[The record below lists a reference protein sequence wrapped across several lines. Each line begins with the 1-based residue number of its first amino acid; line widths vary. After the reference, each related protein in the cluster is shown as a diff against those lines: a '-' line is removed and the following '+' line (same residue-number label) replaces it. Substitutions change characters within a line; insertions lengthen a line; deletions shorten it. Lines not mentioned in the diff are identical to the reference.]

1 MFEYVKLKNFKSLS
15 DVELNLLDRYNEP
28 KKLVLIYG
36 ENGIGKS
43 NIASSFFMLSGTL
56 RTMNVRDLMEAFL
69 SEDVDNIKNKE
80 EFAKFLKT
88 RYKDIETIIKENKTV
103 GSEEP
108 MMVEFGFRIN
118 GKSGRYIIETDNNQ
132 IIHEKLEFILT
143 KRKGTYIDI
152 TPTKTSINEKIFLDK
167 LTYQSIYQSVNKF
180 WGKHSFLSILL
191 HEIQDKSDQFI
202 KEQLSGYFKDILSFI
217 NCISCK
223 IKFGSRQERAV
234 IGLPHDILGDYE
246 SGTISIT
253 DEDILNKT
261 ENMLTALFKLTNRDI
276 KKAYY
281 KKIVENNK
289 INYDLMLSKN
299 ISGQIRDIDFSLES
313 TGTQS
318 IIQQLPF
325 MLVATTGSVAI
336 IDEFDTG
343 IHDLLVKSLITSL
356 YNEISGQLILTTHN
370 TLLMESEIPKD
381 SIYVINELSSNN
393 KEIQCIL
400 HYNNKI
406 GEKNNI
412 RNQYLLGKYS
422 GIPEE
427 TTIKFVE
434 LLDLLK

>member
-43 NIASSFFMLSGTL
+43 NIASSFFMLSETL

-261 ENMLTALFKLTNRDI
+261 ENMLTAFFKLTNRDI
-276 KKAYY
+276 KKHIT
-281 KKIVENNK
+281 KK
-289 INYDLMLSKN
+289 
-299 ISGQIRDIDFSLES
+299 
-313 TGTQS
+313 
-318 IIQQLPF
+318 
-325 MLVATTGSVAI
+325 
-336 IDEFDTG
+336 
-343 IHDLLVKSLITSL
+343 
-356 YNEISGQLILTTHN
+356 
-370 TLLMESEIPKD
+370 
-381 SIYVINELSSNN
+381 
-393 KEIQCIL
+393 
-400 HYNNKI
+400 
-406 GEKNNI
+406 
-412 RNQYLLGKYS
+412 
-422 GIPEE
+422 
-427 TTIKFVE
+427 
-434 LLDLLK
+434 

>member
-43 NIASSFFMLSGTL
+43 NIASSFFMLSETL

-261 ENMLTALFKLTNRDI
+261 ENMLTAFFKLTNRDI
-276 KKAYY
+276 KKPYY